1 VRCDEGAAASNAR
14 VLRFLTAPGFLP
26 RGCAA
31 RSAARVA
38 QAMPKSVA
46 PPAPPARPVAA
57 AARDPTASPDLLA
70 ALPDAGAEGAPAMT
84 TTPPL
89 RTTRPGP
96 LPPGHVSVRLTVGGV
111 DDRFAAQACVIVAPQ
126 WARAATGAL
135 ALRVSVP
142 GHGAHRQFAL
152 PLIRPTAPV
161 VVTTE
166 GPPQALVVF
175 ELIPSYPP
183 GQTAVARGVLS
194 LARTAAPAVLQW
206 LLASAC

>member
-1 VRCDEGAAASNAR
+1 
-14 VLRFLTAPGFLP
+14 
-26 RGCAA
+26 
-31 RSAARVA
+31 
-38 QAMPKSVA
+38 MPKSVA
-46 PPAPPARPVAA
+46 PPAPPARPMSA
-57 AARDPTASPDLLA
+57 AARDPTASPDLLT

-142 GHGAHRQFAL
+142 GHGAYRQFPL
-152 PLIRPTAPV
+152 PLIRPTASV
-161 VVTTE
+161 IVTTE

-194 LARTAAPAVLQW
+194 LARR
-206 LLASAC
+206 